1 MRTRTKDPTPVRVK
15 PAEVPDP
22 EYRSRRVKQLAEAHR
37 RRQVLV
43 AAGPAA
49 PVQLINAIAA
59 TDSYWTETETWR
71 AAIGLINPTT
81 PQAADPPTRTST
93 SPVRITKEQQQ
104 SKTSALIPSQADAS
118 QAPPKTLAHLRVP
131 FRRAKTISPQR
142 SSTVLEPIA
151 DEPEPEPLR
160 VVDGTFDVPA
170 PGGKIRNVGRGRTW
184 TTRLALIVAPL
195 ALIGGLAFSCGVS
208 AGSSRVATPAAITAG
223 EAAAYHLS
231 TFPAAAAAAFGV
243 TYVTLCLTHPNPSDD
258 QATADRL
265 TALARMTSAG
275 VPAGCGWDGT
285 GVAQQPL
292 SVTWAGTS
300 SPVAAAYSTG
310 SAAQLTYVVA
320 MPDRHTVTIAVPL
333 WASSLTGQADF
344 QVVGGLSLLPAAAPT
359 TAPTPAAAAA
369 VDPDL
374 AVTLSTTV
382 LLPFLQ
388 SWAASDSV
396 QLNLV
401 LAGGASRIA
410 EQGME
415 GQLRDPQLDTAQVV
429 LDHGTAGKYR
439 DGDQVT
445 AQVTVDWRAATG
457 AGIQTASYAIPL
469 QLTAGKWLVL
479 DITGGPVD
487 SQGGGAA
494 NTTYQSTS
502 GAPPATPV
510 PTQ

>member
-1 MRTRTKDPTPVRVK
+1 MRTRTKDPTPALVT
-15 PAEVPDP
+15 PATIPDP

-43 AAGPAA
+43 AAVPAA
-49 PVQLINAIAA
+49 PLQLINAIAA

-71 AAIGLINPTT
+71 EAIGLINPT
-81 PQAADPPTRTST
+81 PPAAADPQTRTPAS
-93 SPVRITKEQQQ
+93 SVRITKEQQQ
-104 SKTSALIPSQADAS
+104 SKTSILIPPQTGAS
-118 QAPPKTLAHLRVP
+118 EASPKALARSRIP
-131 FRRAKTISPQR
+131 FRRDKTILPQTL
-142 SSTVLEPIA
+142 STTPEPIT
-151 DEPEPEPLR
+151 DEPEPLR
-160 VVDGTFDVPA
+160 VEEDTFEVPA
-170 PGGKIRNVGRGRTW
+170 PGRKIRNVGRGRTW

-208 AGSSRVATPAAITAG
+208 AGSSRIATPAAITDG
-223 EAAAYHLS
+223 EASAYHLS
-231 TFPAAAAAAFGV
+231 TFPAAAASAFGA
-243 TYVTLCLTHPNPSDD
+243 TYLILCLIHPNPSDD

-292 SVTWAGTS
+292 SVTWTGTTSPAAG
-300 SPVAAAYSTG
+300 AYSTG
-310 SAAQLTYVVA
+310 SAAQLTYVVT
-320 MPDRHTVTIAVPL
+320 MPDRHTATIAVPL
-333 WASSLTGQADF
+333 WASSLSGQADF
-344 QVVGGLSLLPAAAPT
+344 RVVGDLSLLPAAAPT
-359 TAPTPAAAAA
+359 TAPTPAAPAA

-374 AVTLSTTV
+374 ADTLSTTV

-388 SWAASDSV
+388 AWAASDSV

-401 LAGGASRIA
+401 LAGGAATIA

-415 GQLRDPQLDTAQVV
+415 GQLTDPQLDTAQVV
-429 LDHGTAGKYR
+429 VNHGTAGKYR
-439 DGDQVT
+439 DGDRIT
-445 AQVTVDWRAATG
+445 AQVTVDWRTATG
-457 AGIQTASYAIPL
+457 AGIQTASYSIPL
-469 QLTAGKWLVL
+469 QFTAGKWLVL

-487 SQGGGAA
+487 SQGGAAA

-502 GAPPATPV
+502 EAPPATPA